1 MAKTINPAYYS
12 SEEDFLRAA
21 KAAYGEM
28 VAEKAKAEKQEK
40 KHRTLDRIMHYVEHY
55 FQLCGYDESMLK
67 FISPLLRAMFEE
79 LDFEDEDSGD
89 RENDGKGSGLG
100 GHHTPLNSV
109 NPVNSLKSDDLK
121 DLINFLKSSD
131 LINHLNAINPQT
143 PLHSASKL
151 PESKISSKDYKPFTP
166 HKEPSFL
173 DLLLESESLKNN
185 DDTLTAADKQK
196 LSDKI

>member
-67 FISPLLRAMFEE
+67 FISPLLKAMFEE

-100 GHHTPLNSV
+100 GQPHSPKFSKSNNS
-109 NPVNSLKSDDLK
+109 N
-121 DLINFLKSSD
+121 KSSKF
-131 LINHLNAINPQT
+131 NKSSRFT
-143 PLHSASKL
+143 
-151 PESKISSKDYKPFTP
+151 EFSKISK
-166 HKEPSFL
+166 
-173 DLLLESESLKNN
+173 SL
-185 DDTLTAADKQK
+185 
-196 LSDKI
+196 